1 MQMLKRAREVR
12 RTPLNDELQA
22 IVENLRTRDPNAAR
36 AAIQTHLGG
45 LIEKLLVT
53 AQLEEM
59 EQTRAPGGEARRNRA
74 ASTTR

>member
-1 MQMLKRAREVR
+1 LR
-12 RTPLNDELQA
+12 RVANRPVSNGQA

-59 EQTRAPGGEARRNRA
+59 EQTRARLAAKREEIAQRA